1 MTTLRIHDIDTYYG
15 TSHIL
20 HGVSL
25 QVGEGD
31 LVAVLGRNG
40 AGKTTLL
47 RSITGEN
54 PPRRGHIHFDGV
66 DITTMKSHQ
75 RTRIGLSYVPQGRQ
89 IIPDLTVED
98 NIRVAMLGKGRD
110 ARQIPAFV
118 HEYFPGL
125 KELFPRK
132 GGVLSGGQQQLLAI
146 ARALVQEPKLLLLDE
161 PTEGLQPSIV
171 EEIDGVIKRVRK
183 DRNCTVLL
191 VEQNLDFVRD
201 VTERFAI
208 LDTGRLVEEGEVV
221 SLSDEFVRRHLQ
233 V

>member
-1 MTTLRIHDIDTYYG
+1 VTALRIQGIDTFYG

-25 QVGEGD
+25 EIGDGD

-54 PPRRGHIHFDGV
+54 PPRRGMIHLDGV
-66 DITTMKSHQ
+66 DITSMKSHQ

-98 NIRVAMLGKGRD
+98 NIRLAMLGKGQK
-110 ARQIPAFV
+110 AEQVPAFV

-125 KELFPRK
+125 RELLPRK

-146 ARALVQEPKLLLLDE
+146 ARALVQEPSLLLLDE

-183 DRNCTVLL
+183 ERNCTVLL
-191 VEQNLDFVRD
+191 VEQNLEFVRD

-208 LDTGRLVEEGEVV
+208 LDTGRIVADGDIKR
-221 SLSDEFVRRHLQ
+221 LSDEFVRRYLQ